1 MLTVQKFLN
10 KDSIKVSDPQVALGG
25 LILCLLIILKVYGI
39 ICLVIK
45 MKTYKIYFVKHG
57 LIEGNLTGKY
67 IGKTD
72 ALLIPEGLAMLN
84 AMKEQYVYPPVDEYF
99 TSPLMRCKQTMA
111 ALYPEAEPIVVP
123 ELAEYNFGDFEG
135 KTAKELADNE
145 DYIKWISPE
154 SAQVSAPNGENTEEF
169 TTRVCMAFNSIVQ
182 YMMSNNKREAVI
194 CTHGGVI
201 STILA
206 TYGFPQRTVSEWDC
220 VGGKGYCIQVTP
232 TIWMREGMFEIIGLF
247 PFVKD

>member
-1 MLTVQKFLN
+1 
-10 KDSIKVSDPQVALGG
+10 
-25 LILCLLIILKVYGI
+25 
-39 ICLVIK
+39 
-45 MKTYKIYFVKHG
+45 MKTYKIYFIKHG

-84 AMKEQYVYPPVDEYF
+84 AMKEQYVYPEVDEYF
-99 TSPLMRCKQTMA
+99 VSPLMRCKQTMA

-123 ELAEYNFGDFEG
+123 ELAEYDFGDFEG
-135 KTAKELADNE
+135 KTAKELADNK
-145 DYIKWISPE
+145 DYKKWLSPE
-154 SAQVSAPNGENTEEF
+154 SAQVNAPNGENTEEF
-169 TTRVCMAFNSIVQ
+169 TTRICMAFNSIVQ
-182 YMMSNNKREAVI
+182 YMMSNNKREAVV

-206 TYGFPQRTVSEWDC
+206 TYGFPQRTVAEWDC

-232 TIWMREGMFEIIGLF
+232 TIWMREGMFEVIGLF